1 MSNHPTAPSPALIF
15 DTINAY
21 QRSAA
26 LKAAI
31 ELDVFTAVGKGKETA
46 QTLSNKCRTSERGM
60 RILCDDMVVIGLLT
74 KEGEHYGLTLDTAMF
89 LDRGSPGYMGT
100 AIDFLLSPMLT
111 EGFKDVAAAVRK
123 GGTVLPEHGT
133 LAPEHPVWVKFARA
147 MAPMMSL
154 PAKLL
159 AELVDKEANQPLR
172 VLDIAAG
179 HGLFG
184 IAFGLRNPKAE
195 IVAVDW
201 LNVLEVAKENA
212 GKALGER
219 YRTIPGSALD
229 VDYGSGY
236 DLAFLTN
243 FLHHFDVE
251 TCERLLRKIHA
262 ALAKGGRVA
271 ILEFIPNEDRV
282 SPPGPAAF
290 SLIMLGTTPAGD
302 AYPFSELQRMCRN
315 AGFSRSEFHPL
326 PPTIQQVVI
335 AHR

>member
-1 MSNHPTAPSPALIF
+1 MSNHTPAPTPALIF

-31 ELDVFTAVGKGKETA
+31 ELDLFSALGKGRETA
-46 QTLSNKCRTSERGM
+46 RTLSDKCHTSERGM
-60 RILCDDMVVIGLLT
+60 RILCDQMVVIGLLT
-74 KEGEHYGLTLDTAMF
+74 KEGERYGLTPDTAMF

-123 GGTVLPEHGT
+123 GGTVLPEEGT
-133 LAPEHPVWVKFARA
+133 LAPEHPVWVEFARA
-147 MAPMMSL
+147 MAPMMSF

-159 AELVDKEANQPLR
+159 AELVDKEANQKLK

-201 LNVLEVAKENA
+201 PNVLEVAKENA
-212 GKALGER
+212 QKAVGSR
-219 YRTIPGSALD
+219 YSTIPGSAFA

-236 DLAFLTN
+236 DLVLLTN
-243 FLHHFDVE
+243 FLHHFDVT
-251 TCERLLRKIHA
+251 TCETLLRKVHA

-271 ILEFIPNEDRV
+271 TLEFIPNEDRV

-290 SLIMLGTTPAGD
+290 SLIMLGGTPAGD
-302 AYPFSELQRMCRN
+302 AYTFSELERMFRN
-315 AGFSRSEFHPL
+315 AGFSRSEFYPL

-335 AHR
+335 SYQ